1 MVVMIEQFQPQGYKL
16 QLIEV
21 EYIMRRYEL
30 YLFEFIIALKKVKA
44 FECSQINILDRLS
57 YVLKEISSENL
68 FRRNL
73 LTI

>member
-1 MVVMIEQFQPQGYKL
+1 MNIF
-16 QLIEV
+16 IEV

-44 FECSQINILDRLS
+44 FECSQKNILDRLS